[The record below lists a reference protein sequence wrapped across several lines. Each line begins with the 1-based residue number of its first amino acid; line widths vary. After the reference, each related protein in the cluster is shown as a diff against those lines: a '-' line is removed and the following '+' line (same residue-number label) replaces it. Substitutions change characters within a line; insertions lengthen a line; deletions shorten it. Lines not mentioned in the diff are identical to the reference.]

1 MEIRNRTPEASD
13 ELEISRIL
21 LSTPNNGESFEKD
34 VHLNDF
40 IEKPWGF
47 EYRIYCD
54 SIFDVWKLHISENE
68 STSMHCHI
76 QKDTV
81 LICLEGSGRT
91 QFLDGNQYHLRPGES
106 IYINKGVFH
115 QTTAGDSGIELLE
128 IENPR
133 NKFDLLRLQDK
144 YGRQNTAYEK
154 KSQLHD
160 LLAPLEQIGPG
171 VFLRTHD
178 IHNLVSFKISKLNNN
193 ETNENKNSI
202 FVALDIKY
210 HLSGKIHILN
220 TKDTLAENYYGQ
232 NVLLIIKN

>member
-1 MEIRNRTPEASD
+1 MEIRSRTPDASD
-13 ELEISRIL
+13 ESEISKIL

-34 VHLNDF
+34 IHLNDF

-54 SIFDVWKLHISENE
+54 SVFDAWKLHISPDE

-81 LICLEGSGRT
+81 LICLKGSGLT
-91 QFLDGNQYHLRPGES
+91 QFLDGNKYPLQPGES

-115 QTTAGDSGIELLE
+115 QTIAGKSGIELLE

-154 KSQLHD
+154 KSQDHD
-160 LLAPLEQIGPG
+160 LLAPLDKIGPG
-171 VFLRTHD
+171 IFIRPHD
-178 IHNLVSFKISKLNNN
+178 IHKSVSFKILKLNND
-193 ETNENKNSI
+193 EVRSNKNSLFI
-202 FVALDIKY
+202 ALDIRH

-220 TKDTLAENYYGQ
+220 TNDTLAGNYYGQ
-232 NVLLIIKN
+232 NVLLIVKN

>member
-1 MEIRNRTPEASD
+1 MEIRNRTPNVSD

-21 LSTPNNGESFEKD
+21 LSTSNNGESFEKD
-34 VHLNDF
+34 VHLNGF

-54 SIFDVWKLHISENE
+54 SIFDAWKLHISANE

-81 LICLEGSGRT
+81 LICLEGSGQT
-91 QFLDGNQYHLRPGES
+91 QFLDGIQYHLRSGES

-115 QTTAGDSGIELLE
+115 QTSAGHSGMELLE

-154 KSQLHD
+154 KSQIHD

-171 VFLRTHD
+171 SFLRAHD
-178 IHNLVSFKISKLNNN
+178 IYKRASFKISKLNK
-193 ETNENKNSI
+193 EEINKNNDSL

-220 TKDTLAENYYGQ
+220 TKDTLAENYHDQ
-232 NVLLIIKN
+232 NVLLIVKN